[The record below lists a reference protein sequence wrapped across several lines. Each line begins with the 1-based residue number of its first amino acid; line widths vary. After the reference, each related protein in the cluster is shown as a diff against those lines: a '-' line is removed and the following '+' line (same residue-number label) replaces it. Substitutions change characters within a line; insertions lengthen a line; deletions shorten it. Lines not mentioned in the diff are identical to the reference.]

1 MNSVKKI
8 FSRRE
13 PILVVVIIALSLII
27 ALFSRNFLSTTNIA
41 SMFVAL
47 SVEGI
52 VVIGM
57 VLLLIIG
64 GLDLSVGAVMAFTGV
79 VVALFINNGVPVILA
94 IILALTLATA
104 IGLLNGILISK
115 LGLNAFITTL
125 GMMMVIKGL
134 MLVISSGKAILN
146 MPASFKIIGQGKIA
160 GIQYLII
167 IMLVLVIVM
176 DLLLRNTRFMRQ
188 TYYIGNSE
196 LSAQLNGIHVNKIKT
211 MAYGLSSLF
220 AGIAGILIT
229 SRFGNASVTLGDNTA
244 MNVITA
250 AIIGG
255 ASLNGGQGTVLGAFL
270 GAMFM
275 QLISTSL
282 NMLNVNMYWQN
293 FATGA
298 ILIIAILIDAIN
310 RNRKAGKKAIS

>member
-1 MNSVKKI
+1 MRSVKKI
-8 FSRRE
+8 FSHRE
-13 PILVVVIIALSLII
+13 PILVVVIIALSLVIS
-27 ALFSRNFLSTTNIA
+27 LFSNNFLSSTNII

-47 SVEGI
+47 TVEGI

-64 GLDLSVGAVMAFTGV
+64 GLDLSVGSVMAFTGV
-79 VVALFINNGVPVILA
+79 VVALFINNGIPVVIAIL
-94 IILALTLATA
+94 LALALAAA
-104 IGLLNGILISK
+104 IGLVNGVLISK

-134 MLVISSGKAILN
+134 MLVVSSGKAILN
-146 MPASFKIIGQGKIA
+146 MPASFKIIGQGKIG
-160 GIQYLII
+160 GIQYLVI
-167 IMLVLVIVM
+167 IMIVLVIIM

-188 TYYIGNSE
+188 IYYIGNSE
-196 LSAQLNGIHVNKIKT
+196 LSAQLNGIHVNKIKMMT
-211 MAYGLSSLF
+211 YCLSSLF
-220 AGIAGILIT
+220 AGIAGVLIT
-229 SRFGNASVTLGDNTA
+229 ARFGNASVTLGDNTA

-298 ILIIAILIDAIN
+298 ILILAILIDAIN
-310 RNRKAGKKAIS
+310 RNRRAGKKAIS